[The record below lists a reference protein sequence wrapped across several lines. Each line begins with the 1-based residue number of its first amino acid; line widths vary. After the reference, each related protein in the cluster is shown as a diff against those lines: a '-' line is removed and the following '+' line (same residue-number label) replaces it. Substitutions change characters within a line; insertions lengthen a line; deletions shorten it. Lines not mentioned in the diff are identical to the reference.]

1 MVTYMHAFAKA
12 CHVYHPN
19 VRFLFPQSEKN
30 AFFVA
35 DLGVIMRQ
43 HVRWRTHMAQIRPY
57 YAVRCNSSPAVIEVL
72 AALGT
77 GFICTNKVLS
87 HKLVRSLLS
96 VQVSLLC

>member
-1 MVTYMHAFAKA
+1 MPFV
-12 CHVYHPN
+12 
-19 VRFLFPQSEKN
+19 FLNQAEKN

-43 HVRWRTHMAQIRPY
+43 HVRWRTHMAQIRPF

-77 GFICTNKVLS
+77 GFVCTNKVPTVPS
-87 HKLVRSLLS
+87 HSHVITLLYICS
-96 VQVSLLC
+96 NSFFTFLM